1 MSPHSSHTGL
11 NKHSEPSPRAIL
23 LNAVATL
30 QPGGDWPI
38 PTSSPLI
45 KPEMG
50 VSSPPGLLS
59 FPCLPAFS
67 LSLDVNSQAETERKL
82 NSCPAP
88 VDLGSGRG
96 GQTTEMRGKV
106 VLEPSRACF
115 PADPWSCFGLKFRA
129 ESSHDTAAATSN
141 APGHGCIPT
150 QLHFSTLRF
159 QFPVTLMCHTI
170 LLQF

>member
-1 MSPHSSHTGL
+1 MQLPPCNQVVTGPSL
-11 NKHSEPSPRAIL
+11 PAPLLLSPRWEFPPPLGFFPFHAFL
-23 LNAVATL
+23 LFL
-30 QPGGDWPI
+30 
-38 PTSSPLI
+38 
-45 KPEMG
+45 
-50 VSSPPGLLS
+50 
-59 FPCLPAFS
+59 S
-67 LSLDVNSQAETERKL
+67 LSLDVNSQAETEREL

-88 VDLGSGRG
+88 ADLGSGRG